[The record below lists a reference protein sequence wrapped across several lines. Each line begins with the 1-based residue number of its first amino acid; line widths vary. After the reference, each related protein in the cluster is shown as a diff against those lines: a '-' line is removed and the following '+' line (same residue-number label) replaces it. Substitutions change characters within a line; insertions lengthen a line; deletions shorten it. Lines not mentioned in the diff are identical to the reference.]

1 MVKSSSGQI
10 DDDNNISQSTSD
22 DQLQEASG
30 GGLSGIVKG
39 GGKIFK
45 GSTAGKSFEVAGDVR
60 SMSFTGEGAGKLA
73 ADAASIAKPGG
84 GAAKS
89 SSIGGKLGK
98 AGLFGLSA
106 GGAIYG
112 ADKFTD
118 GTDEKVSDYLDSQ
131 DTE

>member
-30 GGLSGIVKG
+30 GGLSSIVEAYFVKNS
-39 GGKIFK
+39 GK
-45 GSTAGKSFEVAGDVR
+45 TFEVAGDVR
-60 SMSFTGEGAGKLA
+60 NMSFTGERAGKLA

-98 AGLFGLSA
+98 AGLFGSLAS
-106 GGAIYG
+106 GGIYG
-112 ADKFTD
+112 ADKLTD